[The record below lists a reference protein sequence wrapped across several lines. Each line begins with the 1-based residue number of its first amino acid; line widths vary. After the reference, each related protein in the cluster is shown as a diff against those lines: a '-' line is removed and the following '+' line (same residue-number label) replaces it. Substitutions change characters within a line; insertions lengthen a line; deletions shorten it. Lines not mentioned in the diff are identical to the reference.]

1 MPNVTVTIAAG
12 ALSGV
17 CSHAVGHTNYKV
29 IPVPLAVTD
38 TFLVSDIAATSFT
51 LHVNAEDFDN
61 SRVFTCILIVGS
73 ALTTVII
80 LAGELSGVG
89 THDVGH
95 TNYQVIPIPLAV
107 TDTFLVSDIAA
118 TSFTL
123 NVNAEDFENNRVFT
137 CILVVGSAPVTVT
150 ILAGEL
156 SGVCTHSVGHTNY
169 KVIPIALTVTDTFLV
184 SDIAAASFTLNVNA
198 EDFENS
204 RVFTCI
210 LVVTGSTLYC
220 TAADVE
226 ALCQIKYTQ
235 LEYADNTAF
244 ENALTTLFIPFAM
257 KIIDNYCGHNFQ
269 SNTGT
274 LTLDGNGRRVLMI
287 PPPYLPILAAGTVLM
302 GGVNITSNVTAYD
315 TYIAYQGG
323 VFTEDASS
331 RRNIS
336 ATLSY
341 GYTAIPTD
349 IQYATAQVAANILAD
364 MVRRKL
370 MPESVAR
377 AMQAQADTVIFSGM
391 SKSVIILTNEL
402 RDLLDSYRFSCMD
415 VT

>member
-1 MPNVTVTIAAG
+1 MTNVTVTIIAG

-17 CSHAVGHTNYKV
+17 CTHAVGHTNYKV

-38 TFLVSDIAATSFT
+38 TFLVSDVAA
-51 LHVNAEDFDN
+51 A
-61 SRVFTCILIVGS
+61 
-73 ALTTVII
+73 
-80 LAGELSGVG
+80 
-89 THDVGH
+89 
-95 TNYQVIPIPLAV
+95 
-107 TDTFLVSDIAA
+107 
-118 TSFTL
+118 SFTL
-123 NVNAEDFENNRVFT
+123 NVNAEDSANDRVFT
-137 CILVVGSAPVTVT
+137 CILVVGSAPVT
-150 ILAGEL
+150 
-156 SGVCTHSVGHTNY
+156 
-169 KVIPIALTVTDTFLV
+169 
-184 SDIAAASFTLNVNA
+184 
-198 EDFENS
+198 
-204 RVFTCI
+204 
-210 LVVTGSTLYC
+210 GSTLYC
-220 TAADVE
+220 TADDVQ
-226 ALCQIKYTQ
+226 ALSQIKETQ
-235 LEYADNTAF
+235 LEYASEAAF

-257 KIIDNYCGHNFQ
+257 KIVDNYCGHNFQ

-287 PPPYLPILAAGTVLM
+287 PPPYLPVLAAGTVLM

-349 IQYATAQVAANILAD
+349 IQYATAQVTANILAD
-364 MVRRKL
+364 MIRRKL
-370 MPESVAR
+370 MPETVAK

-402 RDLLDSYRFSCMD
+402 RDLLDGYRFSCMD